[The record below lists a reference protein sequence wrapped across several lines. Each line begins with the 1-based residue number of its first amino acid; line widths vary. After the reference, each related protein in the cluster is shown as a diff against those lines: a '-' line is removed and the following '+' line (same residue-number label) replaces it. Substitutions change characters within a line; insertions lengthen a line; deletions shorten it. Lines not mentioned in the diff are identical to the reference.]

1 MQEVDVGTL
10 RVGMKLWISNW
21 NVTLF
26 VLELLQLFLF
36 AIKIQSKENIFMLL
50 RIWIILGRFLKM
62 HVYRLI
68 LYKTARDVKNIKINI
83 AREITHMT

>member
-26 VLELLQLFLF
+26 VLELLQLFVF

-68 LYKTARDVKNIKINI
+68 LYKIARDVKNIKINI

>member
-68 LYKTARDVKNIKINI
+68 LYKIARDVKNIKINI

>member
-68 LYKTARDVKNIKINI
+68 LYKTARDVKNIKINK
-83 AREITHMT
+83 AREISHMT